1 MSNPKEIK
9 NRILSIASIIK
20 TTEAM
25 KMISIVKLRKSK
37 ESLIH
42 FKKYSKYIEQLFQ
55 NILYSFHENTKILKK
70 NNYFFSSK
78 KKKLFIV
85 ITSNRGLCGSFNSL
99 IFDKIYKII
108 QKKDNSVKNED
119 IFFSIGKKGFN
130 FFLSKK
136 YTLYE
141 YNKKFLNNFSDIYFF
156 VKKIIEDFLSQK
168 ISSIYLIYNYLK
180 NTLFQ
185 EVIVEKILPISIP
198 TFSNQKLSEYEYSI
212 LEPSN
217 MVILDYMIPKLISVK
232 IFKSLLE
239 SYTSEHTSRMISM
252 HKATENANDIK
263 RNLMLNYNKE
273 RQTNITK
280 EILEIISG
288 WEALI

>member
-25 KMISIVKLRKSK
+25 KMISIIKLRKSK

-42 FKKYSKYIEQLFQ
+42 FKKYSKYIEELFQ
-55 NILYSFHENTKILKK
+55 NILYSFHENKKILKK

-99 IFDKIYKII
+99 IFDKIHKII
-108 QKKDNSVKNED
+108 QKKDNLVKNGD

-130 FFLSKK
+130 FLLSKK

-141 YNKKFLNNFSDIYFF
+141 YKKKILNNFSDIYFF

-185 EVIVEKILPISIP
+185 EVIVEKILPISFP
-198 TFSNQKLSEYEYSI
+198 TFRNQKLSEYEYSI

-288 WEALI
+288 LEALI

>member
-55 NILYSFHENTKILKK
+55 NILYSFHGNTKILKK